1 MDILIIDKNKFTFNK
16 FRKSFVSNFDKFNLR
31 YHVVYSDNKFE
42 NSKNN
47 ISEIIELKS
56 LNFLAYVKYIFQL
69 YSIIKNKKPKIIHCF
84 TINPIIMILILN
96 VIFRK
101 KIFLTFTGLGHIFIS
116 ANFILK
122 KIVIIYLRIFLKKNY
137 VVFFQNI
144 HDLELFHDYKII
156 NRNQCIV
163 VPGSGYDICKKD
175 KSSIENNNFNKEEIN
190 ILMIARFIKEKGIK
204 EYVESAIRIMQEHK
218 KITFNLIT
226 SEEKLNPSSIQ
237 KNYFS
242 YIKNKNIKILKN
254 IKNIYQYIDKCD
266 LIVQAS
272 YREGLPRVVLEAAN
286 CKKPVLVSKVP
297 GNIDVLK
304 VLNNGKIFEP
314 KNIDSLYNSIK
325 YFLNNRSEFLEYG
338 KNGFLN
344 LDYYSTKNVF
354 KIYETEY
361 MKNIK

>member
-1 MDILIIDKNKFTFNK
+1 MDILIVDKNKFTFNK
-16 FRKSFVSNFDKFNLR
+16 FRKSFVGNLDKFNLR
-31 YHVVYSDNKFE
+31 YHVVYSDHEFKNKR
-42 NSKNN
+42 NN
-47 ISEIIELKS
+47 ISEITELKS
-56 LNFLAYVKYIFQL
+56 LNVLVYLRYIFQL
-69 YSIIKNKKPKIIHCF
+69 YSIIKTNNPKIIHCF
-84 TINPIIMILILN
+84 TINPIIIILILN

-101 KIFLTFTGLGHIFIS
+101 KIFITFTGLGHIFIS
-116 ANFILK
+116 AHSILK
-122 KIVIIYLRIFLKKNY
+122 KIVIFYLRIFLRKSY

-156 NRNQCIV
+156 NRSQCIV
-163 VPGSGYDICKKD
+163 VPGSGYDICNINR
-175 KSSIENNNFNKEEIN
+175 SSIDNSNSNMDEIN

-204 EYVESAIRIMQEHK
+204 EYVESAIRIMQDFK
-218 KITFNLIT
+218 NIKFNLIT
-226 SEEKLNPSSIQ
+226 FEERMNPSSIQ

-242 YIKNKNIKILKN
+242 YIKNNKINILKN
-254 IKNIYQYIDKCD
+254 IKDIYPYINKCD

-286 CKKPVLVSKVP
+286 CQKPVLVSKVP

-325 YFLNNRSEFLEYG
+325 YFLYNRSEFLEYG